1 MKSTKE
7 MLTDM
12 KKKYRIFNI
21 YVIEFLEEK
30 NKDNR
35 KQENFK
41 II

>member
-1 MKSTKE
+1 